1 MIRWQFSGRT
11 SAPLSPLQRRFD
23 DFLTID
29 MGRCA
34 LFLWLASQI
43 AGQLLTIAFVY
54 LLLYLSAISREPCV
68 SYGHEPPFKMVA
80 IFPRNFCPMPMTSKL
95 KKTTQLSAQQTF
107 QVCGPICIFVRICT
121 IHFIVD
127 GATPTTTGNLRG
139 WNSGIHSTKSTSDVD
154 NGGRWGQREQDVLIS
169 HVASNDETPFLSGQE
184 TSDKSTPKT
193 TTKRKSFVKLT
204 KIAFNFFF
212 SEIIFRRIH
221 IDEQLSTSFKWMKK
235 KLTWFSMKFK
245 CKFESFSRQKF
256 E

>member
-68 SYGHEPPFKMVA
+68 SYGHEPPFTMVA

-121 IHFIVD
+121 SLWTV
-127 GATPTTTGNLRG
+127 PPQ
-139 WNSGIHSTKSTSDVD
+139 
-154 NGGRWGQREQDVLIS
+154 QRPVIC
-169 HVASNDETPFLSGQE
+169 ADETREFTAQNRRRMSTTEVVEVSG
-184 TSDKSTPKT
+184 
-193 TTKRKSFVKLT
+193 
-204 KIAFNFFF
+204 
-212 SEIIFRRIH
+212 
-221 IDEQLSTSFKWMKK
+221 
-235 KLTWFSMKFK
+235 
-245 CKFESFSRQKF
+245 SRMSW
-256 E
+256 

>member
-1 MIRWQFSGRT
+1 MKIKENFQNLAKIGGKCWE
-11 SAPLSPLQRRFD
+11 LKRR
-23 DFLTID
+23 
-29 MGRCA
+29 
-34 LFLWLASQI
+34 
-43 AGQLLTIAFVY
+43 
-54 LLLYLSAISREPCV
+54 E
-68 SYGHEPPFKMVA
+68 
-80 IFPRNFCPMPMTSKL
+80 
-95 KKTTQLSAQQTF
+95 
-107 QVCGPICIFVRICT
+107 
-121 IHFIVD
+121 FIK
-127 GATPTTTGNLRG
+127 GKRG
-139 WNSGIHSTKSTSDVD
+139 GSTKSTSDVD
-154 NGGRWGQREQDVLIS
+154 NRGRRGQREREQDVLIS
-169 HVASNDETPFLSGQE
+169 HVAANDETPFLSGQQ